1 MEQAKKE
8 RELREEKR
16 RQEEEANKKK
26 LSSDMEK
33 EENSIEPTFHL
44 NNTAN
49 LSAMQSEDIVIE
61 IKSYHSS
68 EENYKKKK

>member
-16 RQEEEANKKK
+16 RLEEEANKKK

-33 EENSIEPTFHL
+33 EENSFELTDHL
-44 NNTAN
+44 KNIAN
-49 LSAMQSEDIVIE
+49 L
-61 IKSYHSS
+61 K
-68 EENYKKKK
+68 